1 MTVDITRPEWSD
13 ELAEALLK
21 SFGRMQEDILLIIA
35 ERLEQLTEL
44 SPEELTKLAES
55 AAAAEYLND
64 DMRRIKRAIRDQDRK
79 YAPQIAQIYD
89 KTEDATYKL
98 AERYFSYR
106 SIQISTVKNRS
117 RTRELIAA
125 MQKQK
130 VSELLNLS
138 HTYCYDYDGKV
149 QPIGKT
155 YRKIVNQAV
164 NAMASGGQSYQK
176 VLRKAMH
183 QLSESGIK
191 TLYWDKESGRRVAR
205 RADSHIRMN
214 IAEGVR
220 RLNQELQE
228 INGKIFNADGVEVS
242 LHHLCAP
249 DHQPIQGRQFDLDD
263 WERINGGLKRPIGT
277 LNCGHHISYIIRA
290 AARPAYTE
298 EERQAAI
305 DSSNEEVEYNGKK
318 MTRYEASQRMRA
330 KERKIRAMRSEENAL
345 KAAGDTSGAAAVKRD
360 IRRRTAEY
368 KKFCSD
374 VGLEER
380 MDKTYD
386 FGFISKKRV
395 DNSGESGIIKTI
407 GEAHDYL
414 KSVFG
419 SVEKNVSRLDEQLV
433 IDNTEQ
439 LRKLNKKFGVLT
451 NKNTGYVSGS
461 RIKATAE
468 TYSSLMEHKYN
479 LTLSSKYYKST
490 DYLLKTE
497 KYRQEIKFSM
507 PVSNEYL
514 SVATITHEYGH
525 MLQNELIRNR
535 ITPALFDQYNLLLST
550 GNRNRAMHLLYQ
562 EEKEQAKNIYNEIIE
577 IAKERNPD
585 IKISEHIS
593 KYGKSNDYE
602 AFAEMFM
609 NSQCGEP
616 NELGKAMN
624 IFLERSGYV

>member
-21 SFGRMQEDILLIIA
+21 SFGQMQEDILLIIA

-44 SPEELTKLAES
+44 SPEELAKLAES

-64 DMRRIKRAIRDQDRK
+64 DMRRIKRAIRDQDRN

-89 KTEDATYKL
+89 KTEVATYKL

-164 NAMASGGQSYQK
+164 NAMASSGQSYQK

-386 FGFISKKRV
+386 FGFIPKKKV
-395 DNSGESGIIKTI
+395 DFSGGSGIIKPNEIYDLNKYDYIKPEELDEWKSNASHCSKEEYNQIKGHRKPNGERGGYIRSHCAWEFNAKLRKNGENSLDEDDKKTLETI
-407 GEAHDYL
+407 RKLCKENTSDRNVILDRYVESDYL
-414 KSVFG
+414 NEYNKPFDKYHESTIDEAVVFVNSNMLHSLKKETAIVSASYSANVLTDRSVHI
-419 SVEKNVSRLDEQLV
+419 RLFCPKGTHMF
-433 IDNTEQ
+433 ITDNTRESEVIFHDG
-439 LRKLNKKFGVLT
+439 LTYEIISCEKESYKK
-451 NKNTGYVSGS
+451 
-461 RIKATAE
+461 
-468 TYSSLMEHKYN
+468 
-479 LTLSSKYYKST
+479 
-490 DYLLKTE
+490 
-497 KYRQEIKFSM
+497 
-507 PVSNEYL
+507 
-514 SVATITHEYGH
+514 
-525 MLQNELIRNR
+525 
-535 ITPALFDQYNLLLST
+535 LLSQKHRLVL
-550 GNRNRAMHLLYQ
+550 NVVV
-562 EEKEQAKNIYNEIIE
+562 KNN
-577 IAKERNPD
+577 
-585 IKISEHIS
+585 
-593 KYGKSNDYE
+593 G
-602 AFAEMFM
+602 
-609 NSQCGEP
+609 
-616 NELGKAMN
+616 L
-624 IFLERSGYV
+624 

>member
-44 SPEELTKLAES
+44 SPEELKKLAES

-164 NAMASGGQSYQK
+164 NAMASSGQSYQK

-386 FGFISKKRV
+386 FGFIPKKKV
-395 DNSGESGIIKTI
+395 DFSGGSGIINTGAISGALNPVSKAAQKHAVQYYESVRHMKTDTARI
-407 GEAHDYL
+407 AEATGIARDKIEKIKKHIFFHEHDLLDGRRRFDPDYEMAQSWQRLINGDFKEQDIILLKHEYSELRYMEKGLSQNEAH
-414 KSVFG
+414 
-419 SVEKNVSRLDEQLV
+419 
-433 IDNTEQ
+433 
-439 LRKLNKKFGVLT
+439 
-451 NKNTGYVSGS
+451 
-461 RIKATAE
+461 IKASRRYNYA
-468 TYSSLMEHKYN
+468 KYC
-479 LTLSSKYYKST
+479 
-490 DYLLKTE
+490 D
-497 KYRQEIKFSM
+497 
-507 PVSNEYL
+507 
-514 SVATITHEYGH
+514 
-525 MLQNELIRNR
+525 
-535 ITPALFDQYNLLLST
+535 
-550 GNRNRAMHLLYQ
+550 
-562 EEKEQAKNIYNEIIE
+562 
-577 IAKERNPD
+577 
-585 IKISEHIS
+585 
-593 KYGKSNDYE
+593 
-602 AFAEMFM
+602 
-609 NSQCGEP
+609 
-616 NELGKAMN
+616 
-624 IFLERSGYV
+624 

>member
-64 DMRRIKRAIRDQDRK
+64 DMRRIKRTIRDQDRK

-89 KTEDATYKL
+89 KTEDATYNL

-164 NAMASGGQSYQK
+164 NAMASSGQSYQK

-386 FGFISKKRV
+386 FGFIPKKKV
-395 DNSGESGIIKTI
+395 DFSGESGIIK
-407 GEAHDYL
+407 ERSQ
-414 KSVFG
+414 KSITPITDK
-419 SVEKNVSRLDEQLV
+419 SVEKVPKIKIQGYTDEQS
-433 IDNTEQ
+433 N
-439 LRKLNKKFGVLT
+439 
-451 NKNTGYVSGS
+451 
-461 RIKATAE
+461 
-468 TYSSLMEHKYN
+468 N
-479 LTLSSKYYKST
+479 L
-490 DYLLKTE
+490 
-497 KYRQEIKFSM
+497 
-507 PVSNEYL
+507 
-514 SVATITHEYGH
+514 
-525 MLQNELIRNR
+525 
-535 ITPALFDQYNLLLST
+535 
-550 GNRNRAMHLLYQ
+550 
-562 EEKEQAKNIYNEIIE
+562 
-577 IAKERNPD
+577 
-585 IKISEHIS
+585 
-593 KYGKSNDYE
+593 
-602 AFAEMFM
+602 
-609 NSQCGEP
+609 
-616 NELGKAMN
+616 
-624 IFLERSGYV
+624 

>member
-44 SPEELTKLAES
+44 SPEELKKLAES

-79 YAPQIAQIYD
+79 YAPQIAQIYN

-98 AERYFSYR
+98 AERYFAYR

-138 HTYCYDYDGKV
+138 HTYCYDYDDKV

-386 FGFISKKRV
+386 FGFIPKK
-395 DNSGESGIIKTI
+395 
-407 GEAHDYL
+407 
-414 KSVFG
+414 
-419 SVEKNVSRLDEQLV
+419 
-433 IDNTEQ
+433 
-439 LRKLNKKFGVLT
+439 KK
-451 NKNTGYVSGS
+451 
-461 RIKATAE
+461 E
-468 TYSSLMEHKYN
+468 
-479 LTLSSKYYKST
+479 
-490 DYLLKTE
+490 
-497 KYRQEIKFSM
+497 
-507 PVSNEYL
+507 
-514 SVATITHEYGH
+514 
-525 MLQNELIRNR
+525 
-535 ITPALFDQYNLLLST
+535 
-550 GNRNRAMHLLYQ
+550 
-562 EEKEQAKNIYNEIIE
+562 AKN
-577 IAKERNPD
+577 
-585 IKISEHIS
+585 
-593 KYGKSNDYE
+593 
-602 AFAEMFM
+602 
-609 NSQCGEP
+609 
-616 NELGKAMN
+616 L
-624 IFLERSGYV
+624 